1 MSEASRRREPAALL
15 AAVAVVLVWSGIGPT
30 ERGTWL
36 LEVAPVLIGAP
47 LLVATRARF
56 PLSGLAYRLLAFH
69 ALVLLIGGHWT
80 YARVPVGFWVQE
92 LFDLS
97 RNPYDRLGHLV
108 QGFVPAIVA
117 REILLRTSPLR
128 RGAWLFVLV
137 TCVCLAISASY
148 ELLEWWVAV
157 LVGAA
162 ADSFLGTQGD
172 PWDTQWDMF
181 LALCGALAAQTML
194 GRAHDR
200 SLARLALP
208 PATGASPA

>member
-1 MSEASRRREPAALL
+1 
-15 AAVAVVLVWSGIGPT
+15 
-30 ERGTWL
+30 
-36 LEVAPVLIGAP
+36 
-47 LLVATRARF
+47 
-56 PLSGLAYRLLAFH
+56 
-69 ALVLLIGGHWT
+69 
-80 YARVPVGFWVQE
+80 
-92 LFDLS
+92 
-97 RNPYDRLGHLV
+97 
-108 QGFVPAIVA
+108 
-117 REILLRTSPLR
+117 
-128 RGAWLFVLV
+128 V